1 MSDEDS
7 GLYEISDEE
16 YRQMKEGGRKVVG
29 IFAREARKA
38 ETTIREQENA
48 LISMLFELTG
58 KSMDVEELNMFEAQE
73 KGLDYQA
80 AQDAF
85 LAWKT
90 DFFKLEDKRSDD
102 EIKANITRLEQQIKR
117 ARLEKDLDA

>member
-16 YRQMKEGGRKVVG
+16 YRRIEQKDRKVVG

-38 ETTIREQENA
+38 ETTIREQEDV
-48 LISMLFELTG
+48 LVSMLFEVVG
-58 KSMDVEELNMFEAQE
+58 KSRDYEDFKMFEAQE

-85 LAWKT
+85 AAWKT
-90 DFFKLEDKRSDD
+90 DFFKLEDKRSDE
-102 EIKANITRLEQQIKR
+102 EIKANIARLEQQIKR
-117 ARLEKDLDA
+117 VRLEKDLDA